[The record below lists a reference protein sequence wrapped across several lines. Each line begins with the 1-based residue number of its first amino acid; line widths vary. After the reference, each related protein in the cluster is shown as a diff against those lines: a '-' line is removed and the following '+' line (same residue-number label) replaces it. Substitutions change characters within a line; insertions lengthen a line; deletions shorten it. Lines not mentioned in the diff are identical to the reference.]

1 MYVGERKFKD
11 RDAALAFCRNNNLS
25 PTLMETKPYR
35 SKKVPMNIDK
45 VPDYDVLDVVLLCH
59 AALAQDSP
67 EFPTVYL
74 NQILNIMFAYLTMD
88 QRKEVEVYLAEKKY
102 LPPLKL
108 HLPNS

>member
-1 MYVGERKFKD
+1 M
-11 RDAALAFCRNNNLS
+11 
-25 PTLMETKPYR
+25 TTK
-35 SKKVPMNIDK
+35 SQLEKL
-45 VPDYDVLDVVLLCH
+45 PDYDVLDVVLLCH

-74 NQILNIMFAYLTMD
+74 NQILNIMFGYLTSD
-88 QRKEVEVYLAEKKY
+88 QRKKVEVYLAEKKY